1 MKKNI
6 VYEVLKGIKRYFFIL
21 ILLGFLVSYITIQ
34 IALLMQYAI
43 DGILLHNYDSLPT
56 FLKCLVS
63 GDILRDLIMIGVV
76 IFLTTLI
83 CCFLRYIRDV
93 LSEKFSLKINQ
104 NLKTELFSHIFN
116 LEYSSYNSYE
126 KAEIIQRLNEDAD
139 SFSSFF
145 KNQFSLIIEV
155 ISLVIFIIGQSMMM
169 NSYLAYYIV
178 ITMIILLL
186 FTLWYYQKLNKQMEE
201 MISKKKSLLKYT
213 LDNVKRFRMVK
224 LLNRQKEETK
234 EYKKRND
241 DYTNS
246 NIKLINLMIFYEIIS
261 DHITYLKS
269 PVAYLIGGLG
279 IMKGV
284 MTLGEV
290 TAYLNFTSKLFNC
303 FLSLGA
309 NLECISD
316 FSIIVKKLNNLYY
329 LQEESKDNKE
339 YNLNGDII
347 YSNVSLRIENQ
358 VILNN
363 INFIIHKGEKV
374 AIIGDNGSGKSI
386 LLKSILGFYDYDG
399 KIYINNHN
407 VSRINKANIRQYI
420 ELLVGESFL
429 FSGSLLDNIKLNK
442 QYDMLKLR
450 KLLKQ
455 CELTDEV
462 NYFKDKMN
470 TMIGEN
476 GIQLS
481 GGQKQRVAL
490 ARSLYQD
497 KQIMLLDEV
506 LNKLDNKTRER
517 ALENLYRN
525 NQEKTIIVATHN
537 MEILKYIDK
546 VIFISNHTT
555 YVGTHKELL
564 ERNKEYKKYIKYSM
578 SG

>member
-43 DGILLHNYDSLPT
+43 DGILLQNDDSLPA
-56 FLKCLVS
+56 FLKCLIS

-126 KAEIIQRLNEDAD
+126 KAEMIQRLNEDAD

-155 ISLVIFIIGQSMMM
+155 ISLVIFIIRQSIKM

-186 FTLWYYQKLNKQMEE
+186 FTLWYYQKLNKQMGET
-201 MISKKKSLLKYT
+201 IYKKKSLLKYT

-224 LLNRQKEETK
+224 LLNRQKEEIK

-269 PVAYLIGGLG
+269 PVAYLIGGMS
-279 IMKGV
+279 IIKGV
-284 MTLGEV
+284 MTLGEL

-347 YSNVSLRIENQ
+347 YSNVSLSIENQ
-358 VILNN
+358 MILNN
-363 INFIIHKGEKV
+363 INFIIHQGEKI
-374 AIIGDNGSGKSI
+374 AIIGNNGSGKSI

-399 KIYINNHN
+399 KIYMNNHN
-407 VSRINKANIRQYI
+407 VSRINKVNIRQYI

-429 FSGSLLDNIKLNK
+429 FSGSLLDNVKLNK
-442 QYDMLKLR
+442 QYDSLKF
-450 KLLKQ
+450 KKILKE
-455 CELTDEV
+455 CELLEEI
-462 NYFKDKMN
+462 NYFEDKIN
-470 TMIGEN
+470 TIIGEN

-497 KQIMLLDEV
+497 KQIMLLDEG
-506 LNKLDNKTRER
+506 LNKLDNKTREKV
-517 ALENLYRN
+517 LENLYKN
-525 NQEKTIIVATHN
+525 NQDKTIIVATHN
-537 MEILKYIDK
+537 MELLKHTDR
-546 VIFISNHTT
+546 VIFINNHTT
-555 YVGTHKELL
+555 YVGTHKELF
-564 ERNKEYKKYIKYSM
+564 ERNKEYKKYIQYSM
-578 SG
+578 SE